1 MNAETTSPAQKI
13 ILDCDPGHDDAI
25 AMLLAHGNP
34 NLELLAVTTVAGNQT
49 LEKVTTNARA
59 LARVG
64 NITGIP
70 FAAGASRPLVG
81 PQLIP
86 DEIHGESGL
95 DGPELP
101 APGVPL
107 EYTHAVNLIAQ
118 VIQDNEP
125 GSVVIVPTGSLTN
138 IALFAR
144 MYPEL
149 VERVGGVTLMGG
161 GHHTGN
167 MTPAAEFNILADPD
181 AAAIVFEE
189 SWPVTMIGLD
199 VTHQVLAVPERM
211 EQLKAIGTDVAQF
224 IAELV
229 EFFGASYM
237 KERSYPGPPMHDP
250 LAVAAVADPS
260 VMRTIR
266 APIYVETQGAHARGQ
281 TIVDFRRTWSN
292 NDPSGLGLV
301 DDPEATS
308 PNTSVAVDV
317 DTDKFW
323 DLLFDALRRIGDT
336 NFKS

>member
-1 MNAETTSPAQKI
+1 MNTQKI

-64 NITGIP
+64 NITGVP

-86 DEIHGESGL
+86 EEIHGDSGL
-95 DGPELP
+95 DGPKLP
-101 APGVPL
+101 RPGAPL
-107 EYTHAVNLIAQ
+107 EDTHAVNLIAQ
-118 VIQDNEP
+118 VIAENEP

-144 MYPEL
+144 MYPQL

-167 MTPAAEFNILADPD
+167 MTPAAEFNILADPE
-181 AAAIVFEE
+181 AAQIVFEE

-211 EQLKAIGTDVAQF
+211 EQLKQVGTDVAQF

-237 KERSYPGPPMHDP
+237 KERGYPGPPMHDP

-260 VMRTIR
+260 VVRTIR
-266 APIYVETQGAHARGQ
+266 ASIYVETQGAHARGQ
-281 TIVDFRRTWSN
+281 TIVDLRRTWSN
-292 NDPSGLGLV
+292 DDPSALCV
-301 DDPEATS
+301 ESDAESHS
-308 PNTSVAVDV
+308 PNTHVAVGVDV
-317 DTDKFW
+317 DKFW
-323 DLLFDALRRIGDT
+323 ELLFDALRRIGDT
-336 NFKS
+336 NF

>member
-1 MNAETTSPAQKI
+1 MDAETTSPAQKI
-13 ILDCDPGHDDAI
+13 IMDCDPGHDDAI

-70 FAAGASRPLVG
+70 FAAGSSRPLVG

-107 EYTHAVNLIAQ
+107 EDTHAVNLIAQ
-118 VIQDNEP
+118 VIRHNEP

-149 VERVGGVTLMGG
+149 VQRVGGVTLMGG

-211 EQLKAIGTDVAQF
+211 EQLKAIDTDVSQF

-237 KERSYPGPPMHDP
+237 KERNYPGPPMHDP

-260 VMRTIR
+260 VVRTIR

-301 DDPEATS
+301 DAPEATS

>member
-1 MNAETTSPAQKI
+1 MNADSTSPAQKI

-59 LARVG
+59 VARVAG
-64 NITGIP
+64 ITGIP

-86 DEIHGESGL
+86 DEIHGDSGL
-95 DGPELP
+95 DGPQLP
-101 APGVPL
+101 EPSVPL
-107 EYTHAVNLIAQ
+107 EDIHAVNLIAQ
-118 VIQDNEP
+118 VISENEP
-125 GSVVIVPTGSLTN
+125 GSVVIIPTGSLTN

-144 MYPEL
+144 MYPQL
-149 VERVGGVTLMGG
+149 VERVGGITLMGG

-167 MTPAAEFNILADPD
+167 MTPAAEFNILADPE

-189 SWPVTMIGLD
+189 SWPVTMVGLD

-237 KERSYPGPPMHDP
+237 KERNYPGPPMHDP

-260 VMRTIR
+260 ILRTVR
-266 APIYVETQGAHARGQ
+266 APIYVETQGQHARGQ

-292 NDPSGLGLV
+292 NDPSGLGV
-301 DDPEATS
+301 TDDPDFEA
-308 PNTSVAVDV
+308 PNTAVAVDV
-317 DTDKFW
+317 DAEKFW
-323 DLLFDALRRIGDT
+323 DLLVDALTRIGDT
-336 NFKS
+336 NF

>member
-1 MNAETTSPAQKI
+1 M
-13 ILDCDPGHDDAI
+13 
-25 AMLLAHGNP
+25 
-34 NLELLAVTTVAGNQT
+34 
-49 LEKVTTNARA
+49 
-59 LARVG
+59 
-64 NITGIP
+64 
-70 FAAGASRPLVG
+70 
-81 PQLIP
+81 
-86 DEIHGESGL
+86 
-95 DGPELP
+95 
-101 APGVPL
+101 PL
-107 EYTHAVNLIAQ
+107 EDTHAVNLIAQ

-199 VTHQVLAVPERM
+199 VTHQVLAVPDRM

-237 KERSYPGPPMHDP
+237 KERNYPGPPMHDP

-260 VMRTIR
+260 VVRTIR

-281 TIVDFRRTWSN
+281 TIVDFRRTCLITTRVGWALLMTQKLLRRIPPLPWMWIPIS
-292 NDPSGLGLV
+292 SGISSLTRCAAL
-301 DDPEATS
+301 ATPISS
-308 PNTSVAVDV
+308 PNTSALMLKRFYCGAFYYTGDPDV
-317 DTDKFW
+317 PNLCCRW
-323 DLLFDALRRIGDT
+323 LCRYR
-336 NFKS
+336 